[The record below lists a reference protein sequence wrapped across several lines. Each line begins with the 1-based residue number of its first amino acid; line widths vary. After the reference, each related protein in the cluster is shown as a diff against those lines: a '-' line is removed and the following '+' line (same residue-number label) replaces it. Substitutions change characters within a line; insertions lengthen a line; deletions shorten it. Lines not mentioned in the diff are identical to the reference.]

1 MREALMK
8 VKQPTLELDKK
19 GVVYEVPCEECNH
32 VYTGETGR
40 VLKKRLT
47 KHKVAVKKC
56 NNKNGIAVHAWK
68 YVHQEESAKV

>member
-1 MREALMK
+1 MREALIK
-8 VKQPTLELDKK
+8 VKQLTLQLDKK

-32 VYTGETGR
+32 VYIGETGR
-40 VLKKRLT
+40 TLKKRLT

-68 YVHQEESAKV
+68 YVHQVESAKV